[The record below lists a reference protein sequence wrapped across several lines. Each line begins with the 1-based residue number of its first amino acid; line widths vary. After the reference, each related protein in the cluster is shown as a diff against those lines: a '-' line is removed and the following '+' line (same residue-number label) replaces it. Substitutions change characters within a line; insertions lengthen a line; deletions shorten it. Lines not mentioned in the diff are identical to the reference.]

1 MDSHYDEDLSQNSVV
16 ATISQS
22 YPELLE
28 KVIAEGWIICAPRT
42 PPASLAKN
50 FEQDEHWIMR
60 HILVPEPIDD
70 GGPKVHFRSLYDKK
84 VHITDDI
91 IAVADDENA
100 DQVSCRAKV
109 LFTETFYDDNMKK
122 YKIIS
127 ISKPLVSGAESDQ
140 EERQD
145 NLSTEADYREY
156 LIKNVP
162 GGKAILKNA
171 EEAADEFNFIHSP
184 DPSESA
190 LMLPSLIQHVGQL
203 FERSMSAS
211 STANTTDVSAAV
223 ETVLLS
229 RLHERVFGIVAMA
242 FGGEDACV
250 NKRAKNLEVEVADS
264 CTSLEDAIG
273 VDERLR
279 PSLEKAGDELSRLPG
294 LKSPM
299 EKMRCFQAAIGQVL
313 GGEDSASLSSDEILP
328 AVIFLILRTRGVL
341 HWTAHVN
348 YASSFMFSSCRSQ
361 LSRNESG
368 YILATME
375 AALEHIKTGVSITPG
390 TWPPEDDNRLLD
402 CARKG
407 EVEGVIKELEKCGE
421 NEAAFHHPLCTCQT
435 CSASPTPRTTPLH
448 VASIHGH
455 PLVVDALLSWRRQ
468 RVRDGSGSGDIAD
481 TEMRDHSMMTSL
493 HHAAIRG
500 HQNILLLLL
509 HAEANI
515 NAVTGNGDTPLHLA
529 SLHGRESCVKAL
541 VYFAEHRK
549 SGPALR
555 LNSHNK
561 RGDTALHSAAALG
574 FSGIVQ
580 LLLEYDADRS
590 ARNIN
595 EQTPFDCAHNGI
607 ILNLLKS
614 K

>member
-1 MDSHYDEDLSQNSVV
+1 
-16 ATISQS
+16 
-22 YPELLE
+22 
-28 KVIAEGWIICAPRT
+28 
-42 PPASLAKN
+42 
-50 FEQDEHWIMR
+50 
-60 HILVPEPIDD
+60 
-70 GGPKVHFRSLYDKK
+70 
-84 VHITDDI
+84 
-91 IAVADDENA
+91 
-100 DQVSCRAKV
+100 
-109 LFTETFYDDNMKK
+109 
-122 YKIIS
+122 
-127 ISKPLVSGAESDQ
+127 
-140 EERQD
+140 
-145 NLSTEADYREY
+145 
-156 LIKNVP
+156 
-162 GGKAILKNA
+162 
-171 EEAADEFNFIHSP
+171 
-184 DPSESA
+184 
-190 LMLPSLIQHVGQL
+190 MLPSLIQHVGQL

-468 RVRDGSGSGDIAD
+468 RVRGNYIFEILGS
-481 TEMRDHSMMTSL
+481 
-493 HHAAIRG
+493 
-500 HQNILLLLL
+500 
-509 HAEANI
+509 
-515 NAVTGNGDTPLHLA
+515 
-529 SLHGRESCVKAL
+529 
-541 VYFAEHRK
+541 
-549 SGPALR
+549 
-555 LNSHNK
+555 
-561 RGDTALHSAAALG
+561 
-574 FSGIVQ
+574 
-580 LLLEYDADRS
+580 
-590 ARNIN
+590 
-595 EQTPFDCAHNGI
+595 
-607 ILNLLKS
+607 NLLQVPTTDVFLGTLFDNLTFHIGLGISDWLTSHWPFKLFD
-614 K
+614 